1 MHASKLIILFE
12 LITWLPQNARAT
24 NRPEELDSVVRQR
37 LVCCLVLLWSPL
49 AVLGITM
56 WQGFLA
62 LMLVNVQTG
71 FIYTFIVFGLFPV
84 YDLCICSLFV
94 NDLITSLSGEEDII

>member
-1 MHASKLIILFE
+1 MHASKVIILFE

-24 NRPEELDSVVRQR
+24 NKPEELDSAVRR
-37 LVCCLVLLWSPL
+37 CLVCCLVLLWSLL

-71 FIYTFIVFGLFPV
+71 FICTFIVFGMFPI
-84 YDLCICSLFV
+84 YDLCICSLFM
-94 NDLITSLSGEEDII
+94 NDLVTSLFGEEDGI